1 MLRSMTGYATAT
13 ASAEGASVTVTLK
26 SVNHRFLDLHM
37 RLPQEAEPLEAKLRQ
52 ALRARLARGHVDV
65 TVAIERAGATIEVS
79 FDLTLVRAYVEAF
92 KKLQSELQLT
102 AEPNVNDLLKMP
114 GAVTMTKSAA
124 GDDGVELLDR
134 LLFQA
139 LDTAINAMDEMR
151 GREGAALCAELLSRA
166 TGLETLATRIAD
178 LREGADRRIFE
189 RLSKRIAELTGTSAT
204 PERIAQ
210 EAALLAERSDVSEEI
225 VRLKAHVGQFRE
237 TLEAPP
243 AGGET
248 GKRFDFLLQEMNR
261 EANTI
266 LSKTSGDGA
275 GLEITDLAIQAKA
288 EIEKLREQV
297 QNLQ

>member
-1 MLRSMTGYATAT
+1 MTGYATAT
-13 ASAEGASVTVTLK
+13 ASAEGATVTVTLK

-37 RLPQEAEPLEAKLRQ
+37 RLPQEADPFEAKLRQ

-65 TVAIERAGATIEVS
+65 TVSIERTGATIQVS
-79 FDLTLVRAYVEAF
+79 FDLPLVRAYVEAF
-92 KKLQSELQLT
+92 SKLQNELHLS
-102 AEPNVNDLLKMP
+102 AEPNINELLKLP
-114 GAVTMTKSAA
+114 GAVSMTKSAA
-124 GDDGVELLDR
+124 GEAGVELLDK

-139 LDTAINAMDEMR
+139 LDNAIDAMDEMR
-151 GREGAALCAELLSRA
+151 GREGAALCEELLGRA
-166 TGLETLATRIAD
+166 KALEMLATRIAD

-189 RLSKRIAELTGTSAT
+189 RLMKRITELTGQSAT
-204 PERIAQ
+204 AERIAQ
-210 EAALLAERSDVSEEI
+210 EAALLCERGDVSEEI
-225 VRLKAHVGQFRE
+225 ARLKAHVGQFRE
-237 TLEAPP
+237 TLVSPP
-243 AGGET
+243 WGGET

-266 LSKTSGDGA
+266 LSKTSGDGS

>member
-52 ALRARLARGHVDV
+52 TLRARLARGHVDV
-65 TVAIERAGATIEVS
+65 AVAIERAGTIEVS
-79 FDLTLVRAYVEAF
+79 FDLPLVRAYIDAF
-92 KKLQSELQLT
+92 TKLQDELHLT
-102 AEPNVNDLLKMP
+102 AEPNVNELLKMP
-114 GAVTMTKSAA
+114 GAVTMSKTAA
-124 GDDGVELLDR
+124 GEANAELLDR

-139 LDTAINAMDEMR
+139 LDSAINAMDEMR

-166 TGLETLATRIAD
+166 AGLETLATRIAD

-189 RLSKRIAELTGTSAT
+189 RLSRRIAELTGQSAT

-210 EAALLAERSDVSEEI
+210 EAALLADRSDVSEEI

-237 TLEAPP
+237 TLASPP

-266 LSKTSGDGA
+266 LSKTSGDQA

>member
-1 MLRSMTGYATAT
+1 LSKT
-13 ASAEGASVTVTLK
+13 
-26 SVNHRFLDLHM
+26 
-37 RLPQEAEPLEAKLRQ
+37 
-52 ALRARLARGHVDV
+52 
-65 TVAIERAGATIEVS
+65 
-79 FDLTLVRAYVEAF
+79 
-92 KKLQSELQLT
+92 
-102 AEPNVNDLLKMP
+102 
-114 GAVTMTKSAA
+114 AA
-124 GDDGVELLDR
+124 GEGSAELLDK
-134 LLFQA
+134 LVFQA
-139 LDTAINAMDEMR
+139 LDSAINAMDEMR
-151 GREGAALCAELLSRA
+151 GCEGAALCAELSSRA